1 MGTHP
6 IFESDFDCLTVNLD
20 WCSSRTGVDYRMP
33 GVQNKYSIDVTNR
46 FNVDDEQDDVDDNE
60 QVEDVDPFEEL
71 KILKQ
76 KAAEAKNVPKQKQ
89 VIKKKAVPT
98 NTKVE
103 IEREGTGNRRKQT
116 GNNERK
122 TGNNDKPRERR
133 PKPPRTSDDKGG
145 IEERPRRE
153 YKGERRG
160 ERTPRGERTFDR
172 KSRDPKS
179 SNKAFDKK
187 DGSGSGNWGNTNDE
201 LTGQTEKIDQETRD
215 QTGNEQKEERPVEP
229 EEPPTMTLEEYRNK
243 SRNIKRNPNAK
254 ITEEKTTET
263 VKATQADVKRKGRAG
278 RVAPVD
284 FRPAPLVQ
292 RGGDRKGRRDNQGQK
307 QQYERKQKNDAG
319 SGAAYN
325 LADDFP
331 SL

>member
-1 MGTHP
+1 
-6 IFESDFDCLTVNLD
+6 
-20 WCSSRTGVDYRMP
+20 MP

-46 FNVDDEQDDVDDNE
+46 FNVDNDDIDVDQVDDE
-60 QVEDVDPFEEL
+60 EIVEDVDPFEEL
-71 KILKQ
+71 KILKL
-76 KAAEAKNVPKQKQ
+76 KAAEAKSVPKPK
-89 VIKKKAVPT
+89 VIKKKATPT

-133 PKPPRTSDDKGG
+133 PKPPRTSDDKAG
-145 IEERPRRE
+145 IEGERPKRE
-153 YKGERRG
+153 YKGERRAPRKDGNG
-160 ERTPRGERTFDR
+160 EKRTFDR

-187 DGSGSGNWGNTNDE
+187 DGSGSGNWGTTNDE
-201 LTGQTEKIDQETRD
+201 LAGQTEKIDQETTD
-215 QTGNEQKEERPVEP
+215 QTGNDKKNEERPAAPVEP
-229 EEPPTMTLEEYRNK
+229 EEPPTMTLEEYRNQ

-263 VKATQADVKRKGRAG
+263 VKANQADVKRKGRAG

-292 RGGDRKGRRDNQGQK
+292 RGGDRKQRGDRRDGNK
-307 QQYERKQKNDAG
+307 YEKRQQKNDAA
-319 SGAAYN
+319 GAQSYN